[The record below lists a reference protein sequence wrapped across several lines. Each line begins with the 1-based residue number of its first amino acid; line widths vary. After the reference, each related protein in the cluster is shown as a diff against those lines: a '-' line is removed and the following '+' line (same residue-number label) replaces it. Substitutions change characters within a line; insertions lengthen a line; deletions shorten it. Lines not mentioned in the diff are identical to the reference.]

1 MPQLKFAPDMCIF
14 LLASFFM
21 TPEVLACF
29 SESECF
35 YHFLF
40 MCLICIG
47 ECVSVMEK
55 ILVMNIKTSMSSPVH
70 TKANCV
76 INLSSNLIVPR

>member
-1 MPQLKFAPDMCIF
+1 MPQLKFAHDMSIF

-29 SESECF
+29 SDSECF
-35 YHFLF
+35 YHSLF
-40 MCLICIG
+40 MCLLYIG
-47 ECVSVMEK
+47 ECVSVMDK
-55 ILVMNIKTSMSSPVH
+55 ILVLDIKTSMNSPVH